1 MRKQRHNLADTQQF
15 CPMEATLDLIG
26 GKWKGVIL
34 FRLSEGTLRF
44 NELSRLVCKISPRS
58 LTKQLRE
65 LESDGL
71 VRRTVY
77 AEVPPKVEY
86 ELTEWGHSLKPV
98 LETLINWGDAYLGS
112 KVAEKQPTPQTPDH
126 AL

>member
-1 MRKQRHNLADTQQF
+1 MRKQRHIPDDVSA

-34 FRLSEGTLRF
+34 FRLSEKMYRF
-44 NELSRLVCKISPRS
+44 NELSRIVCNITPRS

-71 VRRTVY
+71 VERTVY
-77 AEVPPKVEY
+77 AEVPPRVEY
-86 ELTEWGHSLKPV
+86 RLSDKGRTLVPV
-98 LETLINWGDAYLGS
+98 LDALKDWGAEHVLG
-112 KVAEKQPTPQTPDH
+112 AEKTRS
-126 AL
+126 

>member
-1 MRKQRHNLADTQQF
+1 MRKQRHLLEDALV
-15 CPMEATLDLIG
+15 CPMETALDLIG

-34 FRLSEGTLRF
+34 MRLAEGTHRF

-65 LESDGL
+65 LEADGL

-86 ELTEWGHSLKPV
+86 DLTDRGRTLLPAMEALRLWGA
-98 LETLINWGDAYLGS
+98 AYLEEQG
-112 KVAEKQPTPQTPDH
+112 AGEDAT
-126 AL
+126 